1 MNHSEMKKTILL
13 IEDYPNAVEVLKTR
27 LENAGYR
34 VLVAFDGSEGLRM
47 AREQRPDLI
56 ILDIL
61 LPKMNGYKV
70 SRLLKFDAKYRHIPI
85 IMLTSRT
92 RPADY
97 ELGKQTGADEY
108 VTKPYNPHHLMALVQ
123 KYLFEQQGPSAPKSE
138 TKNHPSV
145 QSGHDH

>member
-1 MNHSEMKKTILL
+1 MKKTILL

-34 VLVAFDGSEGLRM
+34 VLVAFDGSEGLKM
-47 AREQRPDLI
+47 AREKQPDLI

-70 SRLLKFDAKYRHIPI
+70 SRLLKFDAKYKHIPI

-92 RPADY
+92 RPADQ

-108 VTKPYNPHHLMALVQ
+108 ITKPYNPHQLMALIQ
-123 KYLFEQQGPSAPKSE
+123 KYVHQNEPQSAS
-138 TKNHPSV
+138 
-145 QSGHDH
+145 QA